1 MDKQINNN
9 NSVNVAV
16 SKSVAEAAS
25 MIYKLQ
31 DFFDVEDKNEIYLED
46 SDEIFCKL
54 INAVQGMLGCEAYWE
69 IGKKNEK

>member
-1 MDKQINNN
+1 
-9 NSVNVAV
+9 
-16 SKSVAEAAS
+16 

-54 INAVQGMLGCEAYWE
+54 INAVQGMLGCEAYWK
-69 IGKKNEK
+69 IGKKNER